1 MLRLTVRHGS
11 TEALSHNN
19 GDYNVD
25 HNGDYNA
32 DHNGDYNA
40 DHNGDYNVDHN
51 GDYNVDYNRHDV
63 SRGDEREDTRDN
75 VVHSGG
81 SKLGVEDEDTTTIS
95 RYVLDS

>member
-11 TEALSHNN
+11 TEALSHN
-19 GDYNVD
+19 
-25 HNGDYNA
+25 
-32 DHNGDYNA
+32 
-40 DHNGDYNVDHN
+40 NGDYNVDHN